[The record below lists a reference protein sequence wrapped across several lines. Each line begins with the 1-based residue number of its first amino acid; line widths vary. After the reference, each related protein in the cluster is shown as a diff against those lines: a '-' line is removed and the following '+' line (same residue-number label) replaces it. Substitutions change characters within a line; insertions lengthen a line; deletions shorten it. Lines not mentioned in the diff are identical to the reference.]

1 MWPSIPIDDSSVHNP
16 WGALAVLLILYYTVH
31 NTSPEEI
38 LLSSA
43 IVAPSVPTAPIH
55 DLAGK
60 TAVITGGSKGI
71 GAAIVARFVKGG
83 ARVVTSGRSQPE
95 SLPAGVDYVVADVAT
110 LDGVNQLARRAQEI
124 LGDIDVIVNNAGA
137 STPHLG
143 GVLDIADAE
152 WVKDLNINFLAAVR
166 LNAALLPALYARG
179 RGSIINVSTA
189 ATLSPPPAML
199 HYATAKAAL
208 ATYTTGV
215 AGEAG
220 PRGVRVNT
228 LTPGNVTSPGA
239 DAIRRAVID
248 AGGGDSPEAGGIPI
262 PLGRTGEG
270 SDIAEA
276 IAFLASDRAA
286 WITASNLIVDG
297 GQVQTR

>member
-1 MWPSIPIDDSSVHNP
+1 MNAP
-16 WGALAVLLILYYTVH
+16 
-31 NTSPEEI
+31 
-38 LLSSA
+38 
-43 IVAPSVPTAPIH
+43 IVAPEVPTTPIL

-71 GAAIVARFVKGG
+71 GAATVARFVEGG
-83 ARVVTSGRSQPE
+83 ARVITSGRSQPE
-95 SLPAGVDYVVADVAT
+95 SLPSGVEYVVADVGT
-110 LDGVNQLARRAQEI
+110 LDGVNHLARRAQEI
-124 LGDIDVIVNNAGA
+124 VGDIDIIVNNAGA

-143 GVLDIADAE
+143 GVLDIDDAE
-152 WVKDLNINFLAAVR
+152 WVKDLHINFLAAVR

-179 RGSIINVSTA
+179 KGSIINVSTA
-189 ATLSPPPAML
+189 ATLSPPAAML
-199 HYATAKAAL
+199 HYASAKAAL
-208 ATYTTGV
+208 ATYTTGL

-228 LTPGNVTSPGA
+228 LTPGNVSSPGA
-239 DAIRRAVID
+239 DAIRRVIID
-248 AGGGDSPEAGGIPI
+248 AGGGESPEAGGIPI
-262 PLGRTGEG
+262 PLGRQGQA